1 MGSTELNSEKKM
13 NKIETRSLKQ
23 GMYFEAPVF
32 LDESYVLLTSDNPV
46 TESLITNLT
55 AWGFKTLRTEGSPI
69 GRETPSQGPS
79 NNIQTATL
87 DQNIKEKEG
96 LERARKFFMQMV
108 EFTDKILTR
117 FKEDNILNLNSM
129 TEEIKKAITMIR
141 DDDKYVLRFQEI
153 VPSDGTEYLV
163 SHSVKTTILALT
175 IGDRLKMPNHKLI
188 ELGIASILHEVGM
201 LQIPSKIYQK
211 EGTLS
216 EGEKK
221 VINAHTLL
229 GFRALREFSLPR
241 DILLGILEHHE
252 RNDGSGYPQGLPT
265 ARISQF
271 GKIIAVACSY
281 DAQISNRPFR
291 SGRDAHTSL
300 TGMLR
305 EMRSHYDEEVMK
317 ALLSILSIYPLGS
330 YITLQ
335 NGYTGIVVE
344 TNNSD
349 FRYPTV
355 KILLDKNKNILQDQP
370 VVQTS
375 EGGEM
380 KIVSVLNN
388 EEIGKIKDLVRHQ

>member
-1 MGSTELNSEKKM
+1 M
-13 NKIETRSLKQ
+13 NNIEIKSLKP
-23 GMYFEAPVF
+23 GMYFESPVY
-32 LDESYVLLTSDNPV
+32 LDKGYVLLTPETPV
-46 TESLITNLT
+46 SEMLIKNLNT
-55 AWGFKTLRTEGSPI
+55 WGFTTLFSEGSPI
-69 GRETPSQGPS
+69 GRETPTQSGPS
-79 NNIQTATL
+79 SNIQTATL

-96 LERARKFFMQMV
+96 LNRARNFFMQMFH
-108 EFTDKILTR
+108 FTEKIHTR
-117 FKEDNILNLNSM
+117 FKEDSILNLNAM

-141 DDDKYVLRFQEI
+141 EDDKYVLRFQEI
-153 VPSDGTEYLV
+153 VPPEGSEYMI
-163 SHSVKTTILALT
+163 SHSVKTTILALS

-188 ELGIASILHEVGM
+188 ELGIASLLHEVGM
-201 LQIPSKIYQK
+201 LQIPNKIYDK
-211 EGTLS
+211 KGALS
-216 EGEKK
+216 ADEQK
-221 VINAHTLL
+221 VIKAHTLL

-252 RNDGSGYPQGLPT
+252 RNDGSGYPQGLST

-317 ALLSILSIYPLGS
+317 ALLGILSIYPLGS
-330 YITLQ
+330 YITLV
-335 NGYTGIVVE
+335 NGYTGIVTE
-344 TNNSD
+344 TNDKD

-355 KILLDKNKNILQDQP
+355 KILLDKNRNILKDQP
-370 VVQTS
+370 SIKTS

-388 EEIGKIKDLVRHQ
+388 SEIQKIKALIQTQG